1 MTEYILSPSGKKY
14 FTNEYVESLREA
26 NLALPAGK
34 QMYNMIPQSG
44 FQELCL
50 ISDADI
56 MLVGGRRGGG
66 KSRIMNMLP
75 LYNIEVVGFTA
86 SGFRKEEQDVRD
98 GLYADAVNLYRGFG
112 NVIDLSIKFNNG
124 DSTIDYYHL
133 QNEREVDRRFRGLQK
148 PCIMIDELPQL
159 LEKTFFTLLGSN
171 RNTLGIKNK
180 FVASFNPIGPKHWLY
195 QLIKWYIDPITN
207 MAIPERSGVLRY
219 FYRHSD
225 KLSDIIWGDTREEVY
240 LKASGYIDALY
251 NKNLEGQIDKMNLIT
266 SFTFISGDLSENK
279 LLNKLDPFYLSK
291 LAAQGSEKAIRDV
304 SGLYVDPESSYG
316 LVTYE
321 DFENMFDNNRQ
332 SNIGFRCASCDV
344 ALSGGDYF
352 EMFAFEDRHVVDW
365 EAFCNIKSD
374 QAVAL
379 ARKFLEK
386 NNVREEYFT
395 YDSNGIGLLMEGFF
409 KRAKKFNNKEAASNP
424 KLWNN
429 QKSECAERFVKAVKD
444 SEYSFADGVLDKSVG
459 GVTLRERL
467 QLQRPALRRKEVE
480 NGRFEII
487 GKPAMKSE
495 VGHSPDTIEALFM
508 REVFSSKKRGFSNSG
523 LL

>member
-1 MTEYILSPSGKKY
+1 MQEYILSPTGKKY
-14 FTNEYVESLREA
+14 YTNEFVESLREA
-26 NLALPAGK
+26 NLALPAGAT
-34 QMYNMIPQSG
+34 MYNMIPQSG

-50 ISDADI
+50 ISDADV
-56 MLVGGRRGGG
+56 MLIGGKRGGG
-66 KSRIMNMLP
+66 KSRIMNMIP
-75 LYNIEVVGFTA
+75 LYDIGVVGFTA

-112 NVIDLSIKFNNG
+112 NIIDLSIKFCNG

-133 QNEREVDRRFRGLQK
+133 QNEKEVDRRFRGLQK
-148 PCIMIDELPQL
+148 PCILIDELPQL

-225 KLSDIIWGDTREEVY
+225 KLSDIIWGSSREEVY

-321 DFENMFDNNRQ
+321 DFETMFNNNRQ
-332 SNIGFRCASCDV
+332 SHVGFRSATGDV
-344 ALSGGDYF
+344 ALTGDYF
-352 EMFAFEDRHVVDW
+352 VLMAFEDNHVIDW
-365 EAFCNIKSD
+365 EAFTGILSD
-374 QAVAL
+374 TAVAL
-379 ARKFLEK
+379 VRKFLDK
-386 NNVREEYFT
+386 NNIREEHFA
-395 YDSNGIGLLMEGFF
+395 YDSNGLGLYLEGYF
-409 KRAKKFNNKEAASNP
+409 KKAKKFNNKEAASNT

-429 QKSECAERFVKAVKD
+429 QKSECAEKFVKAVKD
-444 SEYSFADGVLDKSVG
+444 GEYSFADGILDKSAG
-459 GVTLRERL
+459 GITLRERL

-487 GKPAMKSE
+487 GKPTMKAE
-495 VGHSPDTIEALFM
+495 VGHSPDDIETFFM
-508 REVFSSKKRGFSNSG
+508 HQVFSGKKKSFRHIG